1 MVKLGQGIAQNAIA
15 YRVPKAATADALL
28 TAGTFKAVF
37 AAIQVIVWFA
47 PVLARFILG
56 QMVVALARI
65 GYAFAIDAVT
75 AVPPSICS
83 AIGRLDTTGGFSI
96 GLASISI
103 DMMVIHTGGQLA
115 RTATAYHCLA
125 IFR

>member
-15 YRVPKAATADALL
+15 YRVPKAATADAHL

-47 PVLARFILG
+47 PVLARFILC
-56 QMVVALARI
+56 QMVITFARI

-83 AIGRLDTTGGFSI
+83 AIGRLDTTGGFRV
-96 GLASISI
+96 GFASIFR
-103 DMMVIHTGGQLA
+103 DMMVFHTFG
-115 RTATAYHCLA
+115 
-125 IFR
+125 